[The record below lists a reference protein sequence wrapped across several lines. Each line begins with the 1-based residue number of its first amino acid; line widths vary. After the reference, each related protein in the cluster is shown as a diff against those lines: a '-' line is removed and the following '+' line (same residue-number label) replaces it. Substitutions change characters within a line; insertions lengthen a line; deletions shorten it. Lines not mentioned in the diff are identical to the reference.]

1 MLAFSGNELPALR
14 SGEKR
19 MDFELT
25 DEQRDIQ
32 RAAREFAQGEFDKEV
47 ALELERDHAFPKSIW
62 KKACEL
68 GFIGIHFPET
78 YGGQGLGI
86 MENTLVVEEFC
97 RRDSGIGIALSL
109 ADFSSEVVLRFGN
122 ETQKRKYLPP
132 VTRAK
137 AISAGAYTEPD
148 HGSDITRLSTI
159 AIRRG
164 GEFVINGTK
173 TFTTNGTLADHFV
186 VLCQTDPDADPPY
199 RGMGT
204 ILVEKGTPGF
214 EATELGDKMG
224 IRMTSTAELS
234 FSDVRVP
241 VENLIGQENR
251 GFYQVLEFFDESRI
265 EIAAQALGIAQ
276 GAFERALAYA
286 KERRQFG
293 QRIVDFQVTQHKL
306 ADMCTKLE
314 TARLLTYKAAWNFDR
329 GRIDPLLTSM
339 AKMYAGR
346 VGVEVSDEAIQI
358 FGGYGYIT
366 EYEVERFY
374 RDAKIMEIYEGTRE
388 IQKNTIASSLIG
400 KTKGN

>member
-1 MLAFSGNELPALR
+1 
-14 SGEKR
+14 

-25 DEQRDIQ
+25 DEQKDIQ
-32 RAAREFAQGEFDKEV
+32 RAAKEFAQGEFDREL
-47 ALELERDHAFPKSIW
+47 ALELERNHAFPKSIW
-62 KKACEL
+62 KTACQL
-68 GFIGIHFPET
+68 GFIGLHFPEA

-86 MENTLVVEEFC
+86 LENALVVEEFC
-97 RRDSGIGIALSL
+97 RQDSGIGIALSL
-109 ADFSSEVVLRFGN
+109 ADFSSEVILRFGS
-122 ETQKRKYLPP
+122 EAQKGKYLPP
-132 VTRAK
+132 LTRGE

-159 AIRRG
+159 AVRKG
-164 GEFVINGTK
+164 AEFVINGTK

-186 VLCQTDPDADPPY
+186 VLCQSNPDAVPPY
-199 RGMGT
+199 RGMCT
-204 ILVEKGTPGF
+204 LLVERGTPGF
-214 EATELGDKMG
+214 DATELGDKMG

-234 FSDVRVP
+234 FSDVHVP
-241 VENLIGQENR
+241 SENLIGQENR
-251 GFYQVLEFFDESRI
+251 GFYQVMEFFDESRI
-265 EIAAQALGIAQ
+265 EIAAQALGIAL

-293 QRIVDFQVTQHKL
+293 QRIADFQVTQHKL
-306 ADMCTKLE
+306 ADMYTKLE
-314 TARLLTYKAAWNFDR
+314 TARLLTYKAAWNFDL

-339 AKMYAGR
+339 AKMHAGR
-346 VGVEVSDEAIQI
+346 VSVEVADEAIQI

-400 KTKGN
+400 KLK

>member
-1 MLAFSGNELPALR
+1 
-14 SGEKR
+14 

-32 RAAREFAQGEFDKEV
+32 RAAREFAQGEFDREL
-47 ALELERDHAFPKSIW
+47 ALELERNHAFPKSIW

-68 GFIGIHFPET
+68 GFIGLHFPAA

-86 MENTLVVEEFC
+86 LENALVVEGFC
-97 RRDSGIGIALSL
+97 RQDSGIGVALTL
-109 ADFSSEVVLRFGN
+109 ADFSSEVILRFGT
-122 ETQKRKYLPP
+122 EAQKRKYLPP
-132 VTRAK
+132 ITRGE

-148 HGSDITRLSTI
+148 HGSDITRLSTT
-159 AIRRG
+159 AIRKG
-164 GEFVINGTK
+164 EEFVINGTK
-173 TFTTNGTLADHFV
+173 TFITNGTLADHFV
-186 VLCQTDPDADPPY
+186 VLCHTNPEADPPY
-199 RGMGT
+199 RGMCT

-214 EATELGDKMG
+214 QATELGDKMG

-234 FSDVRVP
+234 FSDVHVP
-241 VENLIGQENR
+241 LENLIGEENR

-276 GAFERALAYA
+276 GAFDRALAYA

-293 QRIVDFQVTQHKL
+293 QRIADFQVTQHKL
-306 ADMCTKLE
+306 ADMYTKIE

-329 GRIDPLLTSM
+329 GRIDPRLTAM

-346 VGVEVSDEAIQI
+346 MSVEVADEAIQI

-374 RDAKIMEIYEGTRE
+374 RDTKIMEIYEGTRE

-400 KTKGN
+400 KTKG

>member
-1 MLAFSGNELPALR
+1 
-14 SGEKR
+14 

-32 RAAREFAQGEFDKEV
+32 RAAREFAQGEFDREL

-62 KKACEL
+62 TKACEL
-68 GFIGIHFPET
+68 GFIGLHFPEA

-97 RRDSGIGIALSL
+97 RQDSGIGVALSL
-109 ADFSSEVVLRFGN
+109 VDFSSEVILRFGN
-122 ETQKRKYLPP
+122 EVQKQKYLPP
-132 VTRAK
+132 VAK
-137 AISAGAYTEPD
+137 GEAISAGAYTEPD
-148 HGSDITRLSTI
+148 HGSDITKLSTT
-159 AIRRG
+159 AVKKG
-164 GEFVINGTK
+164 EEFVINGTK

-186 VLCQTDPDADPPY
+186 VLCQTNPEADPPY
-199 RGMGT
+199 RGMCT
-204 ILVEKGTPGF
+204 ILVERETPGF

-234 FSDVRVP
+234 FSDVHVP
-241 VENLIGQENR
+241 LENLLGQENR

-314 TARLLTYKAAWNFDR
+314 TARLLTYKAAWNYDC

-339 AKMYAGR
+339 AKMHAGR
-346 VGVEVSDEAIQI
+346 VSVEVADEAIQI

-400 KTKGN
+400 KLK

>member
-1 MLAFSGNELPALR
+1 
-14 SGEKR
+14 

-25 DEQRDIQ
+25 DEQRDIR
-32 RAAREFAQGEFDKEV
+32 RAAREFAQGEFDRDL

-68 GFIGIHFPET
+68 GFVGLHFPEA
-78 YGGQGLGI
+78 YGGQGLGT

-97 RRDSGIGIALSL
+97 RQDSGIGVALSL
-109 ADFSSEVVLRFGN
+109 VDFSSELIFRFGN
-122 ETQKRKYLPP
+122 EAQKQKYLPP
-132 VTRAK
+132 VAK
-137 AISAGAYTEPD
+137 GEAISAGAYTEPD
-148 HGSDITRLSTI
+148 HGSDITKLSTT
-159 AIRRG
+159 AVKKG

-186 VLCQTDPDADPPY
+186 VLCQTDPEAEPPY
-199 RGMGT
+199 RGMCT
-204 ILVEKGTPGF
+204 ILVERGTPGF

-234 FSDVRVP
+234 FADVHIP
-241 VENLIGQENR
+241 LENLLGQENR

-293 QRIVDFQVTQHKL
+293 KRIVDFQVTQHKL

-314 TARLLTYKAAWNFDR
+314 TARLLTYKAAWNFDC

-339 AKMYAGR
+339 AKMHAGR
-346 VGVEVSDEAIQI
+346 VSVEVADEAIQI

-374 RDAKIMEIYEGTRE
+374 RDARIMEIYEGTRE

-400 KTKGN
+400 KLK